1 MDFNTTTLVFCG
13 AMGLL
18 FLVDFF
24 SSFNRL
30 HHRDFR
36 SVIVTIGVLGT
47 FVGVYMGLQG
57 FDTTDIRTSV
67 PLLLEGMKT
76 AFFTSIVGM
85 ALSVL
90 LSIWQRLRGSV
101 EEDGDLL
108 VQANEKL
115 AVLSELVSETK
126 ALRVSQTET
135 NTALTGAIAQLS
147 EGATQQIVE
156 SLQQVVHEF
165 NHNLSE
171 QFGENFQELNKG
183 VANLLEWQ
191 ENYKQILERDQ
202 QMMSEVHSSLESSAK
217 TLATVSQTNDQTREV
232 YEGLG
237 EMISTYHG
245 QIETLRQQT
254 AQYAGLSDKAAL
266 AFSQLDSGF
275 ESMQHGLQVQSES
288 VARLTRELERQLPQS
303 LGHLESTL
311 TGLTNRFAKD
321 YQSFLN
327 RYRELVES

>member
-1 MDFNTTTLVFCG
+1 MELNTTTLAFCG
-13 AMGLL
+13 VMGLL
-18 FLVDFF
+18 FLIDFLTSF
-24 SSFNRL
+24 SRAN
-30 HHRDFR
+30 HRDFR
-36 SVIVTIGVLGT
+36 SIIVTIGVLGT

-57 FDTTDIRTSV
+57 FDTGDIRTSV
-67 PLLLEGMKT
+67 PQLLDGMKT

-85 ALSVL
+85 ALSVV
-90 LSIWQRLRGSV
+90 LSILQRLRGGAD
-101 EEDGDLL
+101 EDADLL
-108 VQANEKL
+108 VQANQKL
-115 AVLSELVSETK
+115 EVLSELVEETK
-126 ALRVSQTET
+126 ALRQNQAET
-135 NTALTGAIAQLS
+135 NATLSTAMSQLS
-147 EGATQQIVE
+147 EGATQQIVD
-156 SLQQVVHEF
+156 SLQQVVTEF
-165 NHNLSE
+165 NTNLSD
-171 QFGENFQELNKG
+171 QFGENFRELNQG

-191 ENYKQILERDQ
+191 ENYRLILERDQ
-202 QMMSEVHSSLESSAK
+202 EVMSNVHGSLESSAQ
-217 TLATVSQTNDQTREV
+217 TLATVAQTNEQTREV

-237 EMISTYHG
+237 QMINTYHG
-245 QIETLRQQT
+245 QIETLREQT

-266 AFSQLDSGF
+266 AFSQLDAGF